1 MLIKR
6 YTTMLAVSTALTF
19 IIPTGAA
26 AASVTTSTTAI
37 RVGDASFY
45 KSETYSDSMRLAHA
59 LSSYYDR
66 PILTSE
72 VVRLTANFDFGF
84 GDISM
89 MYAAADYAGLP
100 IDDIVVLRKKH
111 MGWGEIA
118 KLHGLKVQELKHRY
132 NLFVDEA
139 HFYKIAINYID
150 EYDSYPGNYHEHD
163 RGNNRNH
170 DERYEGRESNR
181 NHDEYYEQGRK
192 PDRSNDEYYEHK
204 HEQNSNKD
212 KQQQDKDDK
221 KDNKKVLEHNK
232 DKGNG
237 HKE

>member
-1 MLIKR
+1 MLLKR
-6 YTTMLAVSTALTF
+6 YTTVLAVSTALTF
-19 IIPTGAA
+19 IIPTGAVA
-26 AASVTTSTTAI
+26 AGVMTSTTAI
-37 RVGDASFY
+37 SIGDASFF

-84 GDISM
+84 GDVSM
-89 MYAAADYAGLP
+89 MYAVADYAGLP

-150 EYDSYPGNYHEHD
+150 EYDSSRGQDHEHD
-163 RGNNRNH
+163 LDHERNH
-170 DERYEGRESNR
+170 DERYEGREPNR
-181 NHDEYYEQGRK
+181 NHDEYYEQGRN
-192 PDRSNDEYYEHK
+192 PDRSNAERYEHK
-204 HEQNSNKD
+204 HDQNNNKD
-212 KQQQDKDDK
+212 KQQQDTGDK
-221 KDNKKVLEHNK
+221 KDNKKVLEHNN

-237 HKE
+237 HK

>member
-1 MLIKR
+1 M
-6 YTTMLAVSTALTF
+6 AVSTALTF
-19 IIPTGAA
+19 IIPTGAI

-89 MYAAADYAGLP
+89 MYAVADYAGLP

-150 EYDSYPGNYHEHD
+150 EYDNYPEHD
-163 RGNNRNH
+163 RDNDRNH
-170 DERYEGRESNR
+170 DERYEGREPNR
-181 NHDEYYEQGRK
+181 NHDEYYEQGQN
-192 PDRSNDEYYEHK
+192 PDRSDDERYEHK
-204 HEQNSNKD
+204 HDQNSNKD
-212 KQQQDKDDK
+212 KQQDKDDK
-221 KDNKKVLEHNK
+221 KDNKKVLEHNN

-237 HKE
+237 HK

>member
-1 MLIKR
+1 MLLKR
-6 YTTMLAVSTALTF
+6 YTAILAVSTALTF

-26 AASVTTSTTAI
+26 AGITTSTTDI

-45 KSETYSDSMRLAHA
+45 RSETYTDSMRLAHA

-89 MYAAADYAGLP
+89 MYAVADYAGLP

-150 EYDSYPGNYHEHD
+150 EYDSYPGNGHEHD

-170 DERYEGRESNR
+170 DEYF
-181 NHDEYYEQGRK
+181 EQGRK
-192 PDRSNDEYYEHK
+192 PDRGNDEHFEHK

-221 KDNKKVLEHNK
+221 KDNKKVLEHNN

-237 HKE
+237 HK

>member
-1 MLIKR
+1 MILKR
-6 YTTMLAVSTALTF
+6 YTTVLAVSTALAF
-19 IIPTGAA
+19 IVPTGAA
-26 AASVTTSTTAI
+26 AADVTMSTTAI

-89 MYAAADYAGLP
+89 MYAVADYAGLP
-100 IDDIVVLRKKH
+100 VDDIVVLRKKH

-150 EYDSYPGNYHEHD
+150 EYDSYPGHDHEHD
-163 RGNNRNH
+163 RDNERNH
-170 DERYEGRESNR
+170 DERYEGREPNR
-181 NHDEYYEQGRK
+181 NHDEYYEPGRNQ
-192 PDRSNDEYYEHK
+192 DRSDEERYEHK
-204 HEQNSNKD
+204 HDQNSNKD
-212 KQQQDKDDK
+212 KQQQDTGDK
-221 KDNKKVLEHNK
+221 KDNKKVYKHNN

-237 HKE
+237 